1 MKLEIKKTGKYIEYK
16 NFYFADI
23 YNIFV
28 NGKLVGNKMIDKGV
42 KSWYAIFFDSK
53 KENKIKLP
61 KGCCFGEN
69 VIYAHSIEEV
79 EAIFEL
85 IKDI

>member
-1 MKLEIKKTGKYIEYK
+1 MKIEIKETGKILEYK
-16 NFYFADI
+16 NCCFADI

-28 NGKLVGNKMIDKGV
+28 NGELVGNKMEDKGV

-69 VIYAHSIEEV
+69 VIYAHSIGDV
-79 EAIFEL
+79 EGILEL
-85 IKDI
+85 IKYI

>member
-1 MKLEIKKTGKYIEYK
+1 MEIEIKETGKFLEYK
-16 NFYFADI
+16 NCCFADVYDVI
-23 YNIFV
+23 I
-28 NGKLVGNKMIDKGV
+28 NGKLVGKKMVDKGI

-79 EAIFEL
+79 EAILEL